1 MKFLCDV
8 HIPFF
13 LVKELQSAGHEC
25 IHVNNILQGSKTK
38 DSEIIKYAD
47 KNGLVL
53 ISKDADFKNS
63 FLVKCGP
70 KHLVKVNLGN
80 IPNKLLVSRIFENL
94 QYLEILCQKDRFML
108 VIDPS
113 ETSYLIL

>member
-1 MKFLCDV
+1 M
-8 HIPFF
+8 
-13 LVKELQSAGHEC
+13 
-25 IHVNNILQGSKTK
+25 
-38 DSEIIKYAD
+38 
-47 KNGLVL
+47 
-53 ISKDADFKNS
+53 
-63 FLVKCGP
+63 
-70 KHLVKVNLGN
+70 KVNLGN